1 MPELPEVETVR
12 RTLKTLVLNKTIET
26 VDVHFAKIIKKP
38 DDVHEFTQI
47 LTGQTIQEILRRGK
61 FLLFIFDDVEMVS
74 HLRMEGK
81 FNVYNQ
87 SEPLNKHTHVVF
99 SFTDGTSLHYND
111 VRKFGTMHIFK
122 RGEALKQLPM
132 KQVGADLYLDSI
144 DVDYFYEKIKKSTRA
159 IKNILLDQQ
168 LLAGL
173 GNIYVD
179 ETLFRAKVHPMTR
192 GHVLTQEEVKHILIE
207 AQAVISEAVKQGG
220 TTIRSYT
227 SADGNMGMFQQT
239 LNVYGQTEKPCPTC
253 GVPIEKTKLSGR
265 GTHYCPVCQVMKQME
280 E

>member
-12 RTLKTLVLNKTIET
+12 RTLKTLITDKTIES
-26 VDVHFAKIIKKP
+26 VDVRFAKMIKKP
-38 DDVHEFTQI
+38 DDVHAFEMM
-47 LTGQTIQEILRRGK
+47 LKGQTIRDIKRRGK
-61 FLLFIFDDVEMVS
+61 FLLFILDDVEMVS

-81 FNVYNQ
+81 FATRPDNDP
-87 SEPLNKHTHVVF
+87 ENKHTHVIF
-99 SFTDGTSLHYND
+99 TFTDGTSLHYND
-111 VRKFGTMHIFK
+111 VRKFGTMHVFRK
-122 RGEALKQLPM
+122 GEALEQLPM
-132 KQVGADLYLDSI
+132 KQVGVDLYLDQVE
-144 DVDYFYEKIKKSTRA
+144 VDTLYPKITKSTRA

-179 ETLFRAKVHPMTR
+179 ETLFRSSIHPMTKGQALSR
-192 GHVLTQEEVKHILIE
+192 EDVELILIE
-207 AQAVISEAVKQGG
+207 AQAVINEAVEQGG

-239 LNVYGQTEKPCPTC
+239 LNVYGQTEKPCPVCDT
-253 GVPIEKTKLSGR
+253 PIEKTKVSGR
-265 GTHYCPVCQVMKQME
+265 GTHYCPICQVIKQPE